1 MILLVTLVILF
12 MTGTGRFGSV
22 LITVVSVISNP
33 SEKNSCSAFDMFL
46 PGILFSGFTCTKV
59 ELSTFDIPH
68 LEFTDCRVAQEKF
81 RVQDSST
88 KWK

>member
-1 MILLVTLVILF
+1 

-46 PGILFSGFTCTKV
+46 PGILFSGFTCVINAT
-59 ELSTFDIPH
+59 
-68 LEFTDCRVAQEKF
+68 LEPSWNVLGGM
-81 RVQDSST
+81 
-88 KWK
+88 